1 MAPGGDQ
8 QHGRDDPQRAGR
20 GTAEEDGTGVSASRD
35 PPKQGKISTR
45 RLERALPRL
54 RCRVFAR
61 ECLCQAPTAQRTPGR
76 ATPRAGSLS
85 RARAAGR
92 GRGPAHPARPRQRP
106 ARLGHSH
113 IVRWGNLSPGRGAR
127 VRGASRSARGGGRK
141 GAGRMDESPRAPS
154 PVRSRPPRRAARA
167 APTAPRGAEGGTF
180 PPLRLPARRGAR
192 AARDPPRQARR
203 GGCAVVNRPQR
214 APPDA
219 RPRAPPAPPQ
229 RRAARGAP
237 LWAPSS
243 PVFLTWWWA
252 WRARTPWCRQ
262 GVRGTC
268 AGLMV

>member
-54 RCRVFAR
+54 RCRLFAR

-141 GAGRMDESPRAPS
+141 GAGRMDESPREPS
-154 PVRSRPPRRAARA
+154 PVRSRPPRRAACA
-167 APTAPRGAEGGTF
+167 APTAPRGAEGAHSLPCASRRDGGLARRAIRRGRRAAAAARLSTGRSERPRTRARA
-180 PPLRLPARRGAR
+180 PPPRRRRGAR
-192 AARDPPRQARR
+192 
-203 GGCAVVNRPQR
+203 
-214 APPDA
+214 
-219 RPRAPPAPPQ
+219 
-229 RRAARGAP
+229 RAARRCGP
-237 LWAPSS
+237 LQAQFSS
-243 PVFLTWWWA
+243 PGGGLGERERHGA
-252 WRARTPWCRQ
+252 GRA
-262 GVRGTC
+262 C
-268 AGLMV
+268 AARVLV